1 MTTCTKCGSPTT
13 KTDGIQGENMV
24 EVAVC
29 NDVRCGFLRV
39 LR

>member
-1 MTTCTKCGSPTT
+1 MKCTKCGSAAT
-13 KTDGIQGENMV
+13 KSEGIQGDNVV